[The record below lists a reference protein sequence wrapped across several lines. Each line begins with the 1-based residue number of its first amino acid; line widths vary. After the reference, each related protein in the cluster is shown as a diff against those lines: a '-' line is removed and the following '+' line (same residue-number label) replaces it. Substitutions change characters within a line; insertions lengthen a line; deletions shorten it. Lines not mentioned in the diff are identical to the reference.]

1 MELVNIR
8 ENALTVDL
16 DWADCTLLAHLIKRA
31 LENDALH
38 DADNW
43 TQTHGYARTIVALL
57 EAGGM
62 ATWAHTTSEEEY
74 TLEDFRAVAPV
85 TAKERAKEEA
95 RIARA
100 RRQLARRQPA
110 TPPGDHTAPAA

>member
-8 ENALTVDL
+8 ENALMVDL
-16 DWADCTLLAHLIKRA
+16 DWADCLLLAHLIQEA
-31 LENDALH
+31 LRHDALH

-43 TQTHGYARTIVALL
+43 TQTHGYARTIIALL

-62 ATWAHTTSEEEY
+62 ATWAHTTTAEHF
-74 TLEDFRAVAPV
+74 TLEHFRTVAPV
-85 TAKERAKEEA
+85 TREDAAKEEA

-100 RRQLARRQPA
+100 RQRVASRRPVA
-110 TPPGDHTAPAA
+110 